1 MKLSAILIAAVS
13 ASPVAHDKDSA
24 VAMSGKPM
32 SGHHGHHDRP
42 MSGHHDR
49 PMSGHHDR
57 PMSGHKDDHDFE
69 HDMEEEWKEFQDM
82 MRHGGADNNIMNVN
96 FAPINT
102 NQQNWVNINTE
113 VETDV
118 NVNTMGKKHG
128 KDGKEME
135 DMEHEYDEGYGKDE
149 EKEMEMMKEKMMK
162 MVKGKVMKMMKYKL
176 EMLKP
181 YLPMMKI
188 MFEKMTGMDCEE
200 FIRMIEEQIFD
211 GHTMAEVV
219 WAYRHGYYTME
230 DMKMHLMDKW
240 EDCEWNQMSMEDKM
254 EMTKEFLARFGI
266 DCDLVQAGIEEMI
279 GMKFEEIKQMF
290 EDHMADHSGDHDD
303 DINVDDIIDDIFA
316 DDIMPM

>member
-32 SGHHGHHDRP
+32 SGRP
-42 MSGHHDR
+42 GHHDR

-69 HDMEEEWKEFQDM
+69 HDMDEEWKEFQDM

-118 NVNTMGKKHG
+118 NVNSGGKKHG

-135 DMEHEYDEGYGKDE
+135 DWEAEFDEGYGKDE
-149 EKEMEMMKEKMMK
+149 FDMEMMKEKMMK

-176 EMLKP
+176 EMMKP
-181 YLPMMKI
+181 YLPVIKAMI
-188 MFEKMTGMDCEE
+188 EEMTGMDCEE
-200 FIRMIEEQIFD
+200 LIAMIEEKVFD
-211 GHTMAEVV
+211 GHKVAEVM
-219 WAYRHGYYTME
+219 WAIKNGHITKE
-230 DMKMHLMDKW
+230 DM
-240 EDCEWNQMSMEDKM
+240 Q
-254 EMTKEFLARFGI
+254 R
-266 DCDLVQAGIEEMI
+266 
-279 GMKFEEIKQMF
+279 
-290 EDHMADHSGDHDD
+290 
-303 DINVDDIIDDIFA
+303 
-316 DDIMPM
+316 

>member
-49 PMSGHHDR
+49 PMSGH
-57 PMSGHKDDHDFE
+57 KDDHDFE
-69 HDMEEEWKEFQDM
+69 HDMDEEWKETRDM
-82 MRHGGADNNIMNVN
+82 MRHGSADNNIMNVN

-149 EKEMEMMKEKMMK
+149 EKDMEMMKEKI
-162 MVKGKVMKMMKYKL
+162 MKMMKYKL

-181 YLPMMKI
+181 YIPMMKI

-200 FIRMIEEQIFD
+200 FMRMIEEQIFD

-219 WAYRHGYYTME
+219 W
-230 DMKMHLMDKW
+230 
-240 EDCEWNQMSMEDKM
+240 
-254 EMTKEFLARFGI
+254 
-266 DCDLVQAGIEEMI
+266 
-279 GMKFEEIKQMF
+279 
-290 EDHMADHSGDHDD
+290 
-303 DINVDDIIDDIFA
+303 
-316 DDIMPM
+316 

>member
-49 PMSGHHDR
+49 PMSGH
-57 PMSGHKDDHDFE
+57 KDDHDFE
-69 HDMEEEWKEFQDM
+69 HDMDEEWKEFQDM

-118 NVNTMGKKHG
+118 NVNSGGKKHG

-135 DMEHEYDEGYGKDE
+135 DWEAEFDEGYGKDE
-149 EKEMEMMKEKMMK
+149 FDMEMMKE
-162 MVKGKVMKMMKYKL
+162 KVMKMMKYKL
-176 EMLKP
+176 EMMKP
-181 YLPMMKI
+181 YLPVIKAMI
-188 MFEKMTGMDCEE
+188 EEMTGMDCEE
-200 FIRMIEEQIFD
+200 LIAMIEEKVFD
-211 GHTMAEVV
+211 GHKVAEVM
-219 WAYRHGYYTME
+219 WAIKNGHITKE
-230 DMKMHLMDKW
+230 DMQMWAMEKW
-240 EDCEWNQMSMEDKM
+240 EECEFAQMSEEEKM
-254 EMTKEFLARFGI
+254 EWMTEFLGRFGI
-266 DCDLVQAGIEEMI
+266 DCEKVQAGIEEMI
-279 GMKFEEIKQMF
+279 GMKFEDIKQMF
-290 EDHMADHSGDHDD
+290 EDHMADHSGDMD
-303 DINVDDIIDDIFA
+303 DIDVDDIVDDVMDVF
-316 DDIMPM
+316 PM

>member
-118 NVNTMGKKHG
+118 NVNTGGKK
-128 KDGKEME
+128 KEGKEAE
-135 DMEHEYDEGYGKDE
+135 DWEKEFDEGY
-149 EKEMEMMKEKMMK
+149 EKEMDMEMMKEKMMK
-162 MVKGKVMKMMKYKL
+162 
-176 EMLKP
+176 P
-181 YLPMMKI
+181 YLPVIKEMI
-188 MFEKMTGMDCEE
+188 EEMTGMDCEE
-200 FIRMIEEQIFD
+200 LIAMIEEEVFD
-211 GHTMAEVV
+211 GHKVAEVM
-219 WAYRHGYYTME
+219 WAIRNGHITME
-230 DMKMHLMDKW
+230 DWKMWAMEKW
-240 EDCEWNQMSMEDKM
+240 E
-254 EMTKEFLARFGI
+254 
-266 DCDLVQAGIEEMI
+266 
-279 GMKFEEIKQMF
+279 
-290 EDHMADHSGDHDD
+290 
-303 DINVDDIIDDIFA
+303 
-316 DDIMPM
+316 